1 MPFRQACRAPIRP
14 TLTVLICLNTLFHL
28 INLETKRSTLGL
40 LGTDASRQYGK
51 VYVVHTTWLLRRPQ
65 IATLYADPSV
75 FNRAGHSIFR
85 HGTQGLFTPG
95 RPPKAQFVPRRL
107 YHLFISLL
115 YSQSR
120 ANDNN
125 MNNKLGR
132 KITSLTIMT
141 IMVAGGVTF
150 AFPPA
155 IPAYAQSSAEYLFV
169 SAANPDFENSFAGPM
184 VIEVI
189 VNDPDLKE
197 IDEAESE
204 PDVTVNGQDLT
215 MVQATDG
222 NWYAYF
228 ADQTMAT
235 RADNMVGIN
244 GTGLDFGKMCS
255 ENSELIKT
263 LKRYQDTDG
272 VFFQYDLVNC
282 DETDLTTSNL
292 FGNED
297 TVEHDNMTVIREEKL
312 PTANDVP
319 VPGVTRG
326 QINVLSNEFP
336 AIQLYDFTVDGD
348 VEVKFNRGGGVQQI
362 DLKYL
367 DDMGDLVSWSPDRS
381 EYPLDAHVHVT
392 INDIQLNIDPTDED
406 SWTFDAT
413 EDDTRTY
420 YQIFD
425 ENGDFAPYTEIP
437 VRNNINQL
445 TPIDVGPLNFEDNG
459 VLEVNPK
466 TQGTDVL
473 TVSDNDDQILG
484 MTDSVPFDSL
494 GLQITFTETQSN
506 SGIFKNTDEGDSANI
521 RITDNA
527 SRGTTATVEYNEV
540 AGSVVVSNFFGSIE
554 IDEDH
559 VGGTWNSGE
568 EIHVTVTDQDANKNS
583 LVDED
588 FDLYDP
594 DVALVPSVRIGD
606 PITGADLIEGTV
618 LAMSG
623 MQSVSGIT
631 FHTSSTLDQVLP
643 TVVSAANTVT
653 GTQDSLNSTED
664 HDCANLVG
672 NDFCV
677 EAFSDRIRINLSK
690 DTQFGIGASD
700 PSPQD
705 TAEIGFTFDRN
716 VTGDIVEKWLVN
728 GTDDAKYHYLNYDL
742 RAFELSSDDA
752 DENFAG
758 GDIEIIIGGTWTGH
772 GANDA
777 THYLEGQ
784 DDFAGLV
791 SLDEANRNSNA
802 DPETM
807 DRHITTSLADAI
819 GNLHVHFT
827 IEGIGTPIL
836 DAGEYPVAVDLF
848 RFGQTGDGDDF
859 DDRFNDAIYRI
870 ELEESGDNTGA
881 FEGSMEYIMLNQINV
896 NDTVTYE
903 AISPVDDEVELI
915 VHEDLTDEDSV
926 RVNYLD
932 LGGDG
937 VSTQVADQVAA
948 PTHSGSVSFDADN
961 YKVAD
966 TVTVTVDDPDLNIDV
981 ETIDVFTVVNEADDA
996 QDAVGAAGY
1005 GMNSKNEPFGRLLDI
1020 TFDDEIWTEANV
1032 GDEPNAACTL
1042 EDGVDRGLAATGFTL
1057 KETAADSGLFTGDFQ
1072 IPTRYCPAD
1081 PDFGDEDGVTT
1092 TGTDMEVNY
1101 VDYRDASGEIIEV
1114 GDSVG
1119 LRANTGSVSLDRT
1132 VYPVPF
1138 GGHLDGEFN
1147 FPIHAEGQ
1155 ILLPNNEINPNNFL
1169 PEGVLTIHARINDP
1183 DFDVSASGEDNIAIT
1198 TNRNDGN
1205 RDNSDGDDDD
1215 GIDFNS
1221 DGTVDMDNG
1230 PHGPVLFTISRG
1242 GNTVYHATAGAPD
1255 AREAV
1260 ALADDMSN
1268 VFEPELAPSNAV
1280 LPQELGPINEIAPD
1294 AGIFEVDLEIAWNDG
1309 PDGMLLQGDILTV
1322 EYTDPTD
1329 ASGDPNTVTDSAT
1342 FDLRNGVL
1350 QSDKSVYIIG
1360 SDMIITL
1367 IEPDFDLDNDAAE
1380 TYPLTLIEWDSDAGS
1395 ATLGSNEE
1403 DFDPEP
1409 SDLRETGD
1417 STGIFQSV
1425 IEIPEEVENDRIERG
1440 EEVELEYTDWGPSG
1454 ADFVGEEDEDINLTI
1469 FTSNFGATIELDQKV
1484 YTWTDKVYI
1493 TIVAPDHNFD
1503 DDLID
1508 EIGETNLDEITV
1520 STREAD
1526 LDNYKL
1532 DETGPDTGIF
1542 TGEVILTGFRFDV
1555 DGDFGTGD
1563 NSGFDTVPRTG
1574 GGGPTDGFLET
1585 SEDDGLTVSFEFS
1598 EDETVVG
1605 SALIRWNIGEAQW
1618 LEAAYPA
1625 TGTGVVRVV
1634 DPDLNLNPE
1643 AVDNL
1648 EVDVW
1653 SDSDAGGIQ
1662 LTVTETNEATGIFE
1676 GTVSF
1681 TVNDQSSGHRLYVA
1695 EGDTVTARYEDNTLP
1710 DPFTTADN
1718 LDITGTAIIG
1728 TIVPPL
1734 ERVDI
1739 IDARLVDSFGGALTT
1754 VAVDQQVQITA
1765 DLASGQ
1771 DRDQTFAYL
1780 LQVQDANGVTV
1791 SLAWITGSLA
1801 AGQSFS
1807 PALSWIPEE
1816 AGSYTATI
1824 FVWESVDN
1832 PTALS
1837 APATVQITVA

>member
-1 MPFRQACRAPIRP
+1 
-14 TLTVLICLNTLFHL
+14 
-28 INLETKRSTLGL
+28 
-40 LGTDASRQYGK
+40 
-51 VYVVHTTWLLRRPQ
+51 
-65 IATLYADPSV
+65 
-75 FNRAGHSIFR
+75 
-85 HGTQGLFTPG
+85 
-95 RPPKAQFVPRRL
+95 
-107 YHLFISLL
+107 
-115 YSQSR
+115 
-120 ANDNN
+120 
-125 MNNKLGR
+125 
-132 KITSLTIMT
+132 MT
-141 IMVAGGVTF
+141 ISGV
-150 AFPPA
+150 
-155 IPAYAQSSAEYLFV
+155 
-169 SAANPDFENSFAGPM
+169 
-184 VIEVI
+184 
-189 VNDPDLKE
+189 
-197 IDEAESE
+197 
-204 PDVTVNGQDLT
+204 
-215 MVQATDG
+215 
-222 NWYAYF
+222 
-228 ADQTMAT
+228 
-235 RADNMVGIN
+235 
-244 GTGLDFGKMCS
+244 
-255 ENSELIKT
+255 
-263 LKRYQDTDG
+263 
-272 VFFQYDLVNC
+272 
-282 DETDLTTSNL
+282 
-292 FGNED
+292 
-297 TVEHDNMTVIREEKL
+297 
-312 PTANDVP
+312 
-319 VPGVTRG
+319 
-326 QINVLSNEFP
+326 
-336 AIQLYDFTVDGD
+336 
-348 VEVKFNRGGGVQQI
+348 
-362 DLKYL
+362 
-367 DDMGDLVSWSPDRS
+367 
-381 EYPLDAHVHVT
+381 
-392 INDIQLNIDPTDED
+392 
-406 SWTFDAT
+406 
-413 EDDTRTY
+413 
-420 YQIFD
+420 
-425 ENGDFAPYTEIP
+425 
-437 VRNNINQL
+437 
-445 TPIDVGPLNFEDNG
+445 
-459 VLEVNPK
+459 
-466 TQGTDVL
+466 
-473 TVSDNDDQILG
+473 
-484 MTDSVPFDSL
+484 
-494 GLQITFTETQSN
+494 
-506 SGIFKNTDEGDSANI
+506 
-521 RITDNA
+521 
-527 SRGTTATVEYNEV
+527 
-540 AGSVVVSNFFGSIE
+540 
-554 IDEDH
+554 
-559 VGGTWNSGE
+559 
-568 EIHVTVTDQDANKNS
+568 
-583 LVDED
+583 
-588 FDLYDP
+588 
-594 DVALVPSVRIGD
+594 
-606 PITGADLIEGTV
+606 
-618 LAMSG
+618 
-623 MQSVSGIT
+623 T
-631 FHTSSTLDQVLP
+631 FHTSSDLDGI
-643 TVVSAANTVT
+643 TVT
-653 GTQDSLNSTED
+653 GGVQDSLQWVAD
-664 HDCANLVG
+664 HDCADLAASG
-672 NDFCV
+672 FCV
-677 EAFSDRIRINLSK
+677 EAFSDRIRINL
-690 DTQFGIGASD
+690 TENVQFGIGMGTALS
-700 PSPQD
+700 PSMPN
-705 TAEIGFTFDRN
+705 TAEIGFTFDRDIKD
-716 VTGDIVEKWLVN
+716 DIVNNWLRN
-728 GTDDAKYHYLNYDL
+728 GTDNTEADAKFHYLNYDL
-742 RAFELSSDDA
+742 RAFELLGDDGK
-752 DENFAG
+752 NFA
-758 GDIEIIIGGTWTGH
+758 DSDNIEIIIAGTGTGH
-772 GANDA
+772 SAETD
-777 THYLEGQ
+777 THYLEDQ

-791 SLDEANRNSNA
+791 SLEKGNENSGLSNG
-802 DPETM
+802 
-807 DRHITTSLADAI
+807 RHITTSLNNAT

-827 IEGIGTPIL
+827 IEGIGTPTL
-836 DAGEYPVAVDLF
+836 DKGEYPVAVDLF
-848 RFGQTGDGDDF
+848 RFGQTGDGDDSA
-859 DDRFNDAIYRI
+859 DRYNDAIYRI

-896 NDTVTYE
+896 NQSGTYE

-948 PTHSGSVSFDADN
+948 PTHSGSVTFDADN

-981 ETIDVFTVVNEADDA
+981 ETIDVFTVVRYDLDEDTVLDTSTSPNRRILVEA
-996 QDAVGAAGY
+996 AVDTVGERDY
-1005 GMNSKNEPFGRLLDI
+1005 GVNSKDEPFGRLLDI
-1020 TFDDEIWTEANV
+1020 TFDDERWTETNNCDLS
-1032 GDEPNAACTL
+1032 GIDT
-1042 EDGVDRGLAATGFTL
+1042 GLASTGFTL

-1072 IPTRYCPAD
+1072 IPTLYCPAE
-1081 PDFGDEDGVTT
+1081 PRPGEEFGATT

-1138 GGHLDGEFN
+1138 GADFRGEFN

-1155 ILLPNNEINPNNFL
+1155 ISPIEDPSNYL

-1183 DFDVSASGEDNIAIT
+1183 DFDVSASGEDKISIT
-1198 TNRNDGN
+1198 TNRNDSDTN
-1205 RDNSDGDDDD
+1205 RDGSNID
-1215 GIDFNS
+1215 GIDFNN
-1221 DGTVDMDNG
+1221 DEIVDMDDG
-1230 PHGPVLFTISRG
+1230 AHGPVLFTISRG
-1242 GNTVYHATAGAPD
+1242 GNTVYHATAGGP
-1255 AREAV
+1255 V
-1260 ALADDMSN
+1260 AMEETEEIADNAINQRLSN
-1268 VFEPELAPSNAV
+1268 FAIGDTV
-1280 LPQELGPINEIAPD
+1280 LPQETGPINEIAPD
-1294 AGIFEVDLEIAWNDG
+1294 AGIFEVDLEIAHDDG
-1309 PDGMLLQGDILTV
+1309 PDGMLMQGDILTV

-1395 ATLGSNEE
+1395 ATLGDSGEG
-1403 DFDPEP
+1403 FDPEP

-1425 IEIPEEVENDRIERG
+1425 IEIPEQIFEGNVNGDRIERG

-1454 ADFVGEEDEDINLTI
+1454 ADYVGEEDEDINLTI

-1526 LDNYKL
+1526 LDMYKL

-1555 DGDFGTGD
+1555 DGDFDTGD
-1563 NSGFDTVPRTG
+1563 DSGFDTVPRTG
-1574 GGGPTDGFLET
+1574 GTGPTDGFLET

-1625 TGTGVVRVV
+1625 TGTGVVRIV

>member
-1 MPFRQACRAPIRP
+1 
-14 TLTVLICLNTLFHL
+14 
-28 INLETKRSTLGL
+28 
-40 LGTDASRQYGK
+40 
-51 VYVVHTTWLLRRPQ
+51 
-65 IATLYADPSV
+65 
-75 FNRAGHSIFR
+75 
-85 HGTQGLFTPG
+85 
-95 RPPKAQFVPRRL
+95 
-107 YHLFISLL
+107 
-115 YSQSR
+115 
-120 ANDNN
+120 
-125 MNNKLGR
+125 
-132 KITSLTIMT
+132 MT

-169 SAANPDFENSFAGPM
+169 SAENSDFDNSFAGPM
-184 VIEVI
+184 VIEVV

-197 IDEAESE
+197 IDEVESE
-204 PDVTVNGQDLT
+204 PDVTVNGQDLE

-228 ADQTMAT
+228 ADRTMAT
-235 RADNMVGIN
+235 RADNLTDVPD
-244 GTGLDFGKMCS
+244 TGLDFGDGCMAP
-255 ENSELIKT
+255 T
-263 LKRYQDTDG
+263 TGRYSDSDG
-272 VFFQYDLVNC
+272 VFFPKIG
-282 DETDLTTSNL
+282 SHA
-292 FGNED
+292 GNGKGLQACEAMDAVD
-297 TVEHDNMTVIREEKL
+297 TENSMNVIREPKE
-312 PTANDVP
+312 PTNAITGTMSRTAVLE
-319 VPGVTRG
+319 G
-326 QINVLSNEFP
+326 QVGITSGEFP

-348 VEVKFNRGGGVQQI
+348 VEVKYNRGGGVQQI
-362 DLKYL
+362 DLAYL
-367 DDMGDLVSWSPDRS
+367 DDTSDLVSWSPDRS
-381 EYPLDAHVHVT
+381 EYPSDAHVHVT
-392 INDIQLNIDPTDED
+392 ITDMQLNIDPTDED
-406 SWTFDAT
+406 SWTFNT
-413 EDDTRTY
+413 WPEETRTY
-420 YQIFD
+420 YQLFD
-425 ENGDFAPYTEIP
+425 ENGDFAPNVDPSANPDSVTA
-437 VRNNINQL
+437 INGSDL
-445 TPIDVGPLNFEDNG
+445 TALNFEDNG
-459 VLEVNPK
+459 VLEVDINP
-466 TQGTDVL
+466 QGGAAVL
-473 TVSDNDDQILG
+473 ALADNDDQELTDAG
-484 MTDSVPFDSL
+484 MIV
-494 GLQITFTETQSN
+494 GLDNDMLPITFTETQSN
-506 SGIFKNTDEGDSANI
+506 SGIFVNTDEGDQANI
-521 RITDNA
+521 RIAEDPP
-527 SRGTTATVEYNEV
+527 RETTATVEYNDE
-540 AGSVVVSNFFGSIE
+540 AGSVLVTDFFANIE

-568 EIHVTVTDQDANKNS
+568 EIHVTLTDQDANKNS

-588 FDLYDP
+588 FDLYEP
-594 DVALVPSVRIGD
+594 NVLLIPSVRIGS

-618 LAMSG
+618 LAVG
-623 MQSVSGIT
+623 GAQTITGVT
-631 FHTSSTLDQVLP
+631 FHTSSDLP
-643 TVVSAANTVT
+643 NVIIPGAQA
-653 GTQDSLNSTED
+653 SLNSVEN
-664 HDCANLVG
+664 HDCADLVA
-672 NDFCV
+672 NSFCV
-677 EAFSDRIRINLSK
+677 EAFSDRIRINL
-690 DTQFGIGASD
+690 DQATTFGD
-700 PSPQD
+700 NTPND
-705 TAEIGFTFDRN
+705 EAEIGFTFDRDIQA
-716 VTGDIVEKWLVN
+716 DIVEDWLAP
-728 GTDDAKYHYLNYDL
+728 GTADAKHHYLNYDL
-742 RAFELSSDDA
+742 RTFELLGDDGQ
-752 DENFAG
+752 NFAG
-758 GDIEIIIGGTWTGH
+758 GEIEIIVAGTTTGH
-772 GANDA
+772 AGPDNIHVIEADS
-777 THYLEGQ
+777 
-784 DDFAGLV
+784 FAGLV
-791 SLDEANRNSNA
+791 SLDEEDARPGNTNRIL
-802 DPETM
+802 D
-807 DRHITTSLADAI
+807 SLDDDTAPAT

-827 IEGIGTPIL
+827 IDSFGDNAEL
-836 DAGEYPVAVDLF
+836 QKGEYPMAVDLF

-896 NDTVTYE
+896 NDTTTYDAVTP
-903 AISPVDDEVELI
+903 IDDEIELI

-948 PTHSGSVSFDADN
+948 PTHSGSVTFDADN

-981 ETIDVFTVVNEADDA
+981 ETIDVFTVVDVSNDPAE
-996 QDAVGAAGY
+996 DAVGAPGY
-1005 GMNSKNEPFGRLLDI
+1005 GMNSKEEPFGRLLDI
-1020 TFDDEIWTEANV
+1020 TFDDETWTANEC
-1032 GDEPNAACTL
+1032 GLTGIDT
-1042 EDGVDRGLAATGFTL
+1042 GLASTGFTL

-1072 IPTRYCPAD
+1072 IPTRYCPVD

-1119 LRANTGSVSLDRT
+1119 IRANTGSVSLDRT

-1138 GGHLDGEFN
+1138 GDYLDREFN

-1155 ILLPNNEINPNNFL
+1155 IPLPNNAINPDNFL

-1183 DFDVSASGEDNIAIT
+1183 DFDVSASGEDNIAVT
-1198 TNRNDGN
+1198 TNRDDGN
-1205 RDNSDGDDDD
+1205 RNNDEGDDID

-1242 GNTVYHATAGAPD
+1242 GTTVYHATAGAPVE
-1255 AREAV
+1255 REFNP
-1260 ALADDMSN
+1260 LTLDESDR
-1268 VFEPELAPSNAV
+1268 FESTLTPDNAV
-1280 LPQELGPINEIAPD
+1280 FPPELGPINEIAPD
-1294 AGIFEVDLEIAWNDG
+1294 AGIFEVDLAIAWNDG
-1309 PDGMLLQGDILTV
+1309 PDDMVLQGDILTV

-1440 EEVELEYTDWGPSG
+1440 EEVELEYTDWGPAG

-1484 YTWTDKVYI
+1484 YSWTDKVYI

-1520 STREAD
+1520 STREDD

-1542 TGEVILTGFRFDV
+1542 TGEVILTGFPHDADG
-1555 DGDFGTGD
+1555 DGDFDAGMIETRGT
-1563 NSGFDTVPRTG
+1563 
-1574 GGGPTDGFLET
+1574 GPTDGFLA
-1585 SEDDGLTVSFEFS
+1585 SDEDDGLTVSFEFS
-1598 EDETVVG
+1598 EDETVIG
-1605 SALIRWNIGEAQW
+1605 SALIRWNIGESQW

-1625 TGTGVVRVV
+1625 TGTGVVRIV

-1643 AVDNL
+1643 AVDNFG
-1648 EVDVW
+1648 VDVW
-1653 SDSDAGGIQ
+1653 SDSDAGGID

-1681 TVNDQSSGHRLYVA
+1681 TVNDQSSGHRLRVA

>member
-1 MPFRQACRAPIRP
+1 
-14 TLTVLICLNTLFHL
+14 
-28 INLETKRSTLGL
+28 
-40 LGTDASRQYGK
+40 
-51 VYVVHTTWLLRRPQ
+51 
-65 IATLYADPSV
+65 
-75 FNRAGHSIFR
+75 
-85 HGTQGLFTPG
+85 
-95 RPPKAQFVPRRL
+95 
-107 YHLFISLL
+107 
-115 YSQSR
+115 
-120 ANDNN
+120 
-125 MNNKLGR
+125 
-132 KITSLTIMT
+132 MT

-169 SAANPDFENSFAGPM
+169 SAENADFDNSFAGPM

-197 IDEAESE
+197 IDETESE

-228 ADQTMAT
+228 ADLTMAMT
-235 RADNMVGIN
+235 ADELVEDHNA
-244 GTGLDFGKMCS
+244 GTSLDFGNMCEEDS
-255 ENSELIKT
+255 MLVEALD
-263 LKRYQDTDG
+263 RYQDTDG
-272 VFFQYDLVNC
+272 VFFQHNVDC
-282 DETDLTTSNL
+282 TSSTITNTI
-292 FGNED
+292 FGTIND
-297 TVEHDNMTVIREEKL
+297 DSMNVIREEKV
-312 PTANDVP
+312 PTDNEDGFNFNGDSRTEDVDD
-319 VPGVTRG
+319 VSRG
-326 QINVLSNEFP
+326 QIGVLPNEFP

-348 VEVKFNRGGGVQQI
+348 VEIKFNRGGGVQQI
-362 DLKYL
+362 DLAYL
-367 DDMGDLVSWSPDRS
+367 DDISDLVSWSPDRS
-381 EYPLDAHVHVT
+381 EYPSGAHVHVT
-392 INDIQLNIDPTDED
+392 ITDMQLNIDPTDED
-406 SWTFDAT
+406 SWTFNAWP
-413 EDDTRTY
+413 EETRTY

-425 ENGDFAPYTEIP
+425 ENGEFANATNTNDATIIEDAD
-437 VRNNINQL
+437 L
-445 TPIDVGPLNFEDNG
+445 TALNFEDNG
-459 VLEVNPK
+459 VLEVDISP
-466 TQGTDVL
+466 QSEDLTDAVL
-473 TVSDNDDQILG
+473 TLADNNDQELVDGSIANSTNSDVSFGTADFKNDRL
-484 MTDSVPFDSL
+484 P
-494 GLQITFTETQSN
+494 ITFTETQSN
-506 SGIFKNTDEGDSANI
+506 SGIFLNTDEGDQANI
-521 RITDNA
+521 RIAEDPP
-527 SRGTTATVEYNEV
+527 RETTAIVEYNDE
-540 AGSVVVSNFFGSIE
+540 AGSVLVTDFFANIE

-568 EIHVTVTDQDANKNS
+568 EIHVTLSDQDANKNS

-588 FDLYDP
+588 LELYEP
-594 DVALVPSVRIGD
+594 EVLIIPSVRIGS

-618 LAMSG
+618 LAVDG
-623 MQSVSGIT
+623 AQTITGVT
-631 FHTSSTLDQVLP
+631 FHTSSNLGTLAADRVLSP
-643 TVVSAANTVT
+643 
-653 GTQDSLNSTED
+653 GTQHSLDWAED
-664 HDCANLVG
+664 HDCTDLVANG
-672 NDFCV
+672 FCV
-677 EAFSDRIRINLSK
+677 EAFSDRIRINLAD
-690 DTQFGIGASD
+690 DTEFGVGQGPAPASVAG
-700 PSPQD
+700 

-716 VTGDIVEKWLVN
+716 ITSDIVEDWLLN
-728 GTDDAKYHYLNYDL
+728 GTADAKHHYLNYDL
-742 RAFELSSDDA
+742 RAFELLGDG
-752 DENFAG
+752 DEANFAG
-758 GDIEIIIGGTWTGH
+758 GNIEIIIAGTVTGH
-772 GANDA
+772 GNVAL
-777 THYLEGQ
+777 THGIEEQ

-791 SLDEANRNSNA
+791 SLDED
-802 DPETM
+802 DPRSGAGPT
-807 DRHITTSLADAI
+807 DRFILESLESAT

-827 IEGIGTPIL
+827 IDNIGTPTL
-836 DAGEYPVAVDLF
+836 EKGDYPIAVDLF
-848 RFGQTGDGDDF
+848 RFGQTGDGDDAS
-859 DDRFNDAIYRI
+859 DRYNDAIYRI

-881 FEGSMEYIMLNQINV
+881 FIGTMEYIMLNQINV
-896 NDTVTYE
+896 NNSDTYE
-903 AISPVDDEVELI
+903 AISPIDDEVELI

-948 PTHSGSVSFDADN
+948 PTHSGSVTFDADN

-981 ETIDVFTVVNEADDA
+981 ETIDVFTIVDVDNDPA
-996 QDAVGAAGY
+996 QDAVGASGY
-1005 GMNSKNEPFGRLLDI
+1005 GVNSKNEPFGRLLDI
-1020 TFDDEIWTEANV
+1020 TFDDEIWTERHNC
-1032 GDEPNAACTL
+1032 GDDS
-1042 EDGVDRGLAATGFTL
+1042 DGNRIYGSPDRGLEYTGFTL

-1072 IPTRYCPAD
+1072 VPKTYCSV
-1081 PDFGDEDGVTT
+1081 DEVLKTV

-1138 GGHLDGEFN
+1138 GSSEEFREPNGGFPDRISWFPQHAAADGEL
-1147 FPIHAEGQ
+1147 GS
-1155 ILLPNNEINPNNFL
+1155 
-1169 PEGVLTIHARINDP
+1169 GDLTIHVRVNDP
-1183 DFDVSASGEDNIAIT
+1183 DYDLSASGEDKIAEEGNI
-1198 TNRNDGN
+1198 
-1205 RDNSDGDDDD
+1205 RDNTNKG
-1215 GIDFNS
+1215 
-1221 DGTVDMDNG
+1221 G
-1230 PHGPVLFTISRG
+1230 PLKITISRG
-1242 GNTVYHATAGAPD
+1242 GESVVLATAGAEN
-1255 AREAV
+1255 A
-1260 ALADDMSN
+1260 ADGLITLGNDVEDN
-1268 VFEPELAPSNAV
+1268 TR
-1280 LPQELGPINEIAPD
+1280 ELGPINEIAPD
-1294 AGIFEVDLEIAWNDG
+1294 AGIFELDMKIRHTDG
-1309 PDGMLLQGDILTV
+1309 PTDNRCPQTVTYETDADNIQAASLTDNARERQSNGNFGDDEVRFANIPSSNTGTVQPDYCIMQGDILTV

-1380 TYPLTLIEWDSDAGS
+1380 TYPLDLIEWDSDAGDIS
-1395 ATLGSNEE
+1395 MGTAGDNI
-1403 DFDPEP
+1403 FDPEP

-1425 IEIPEEVENDRIERG
+1425 IEIPEEIEGDRIERG

-1454 ADFVGEEDEDINLTI
+1454 SDFVGDEDEDINLTI

-1508 EIGETNLDEITV
+1508 EIGETDLDEITV
-1520 STREAD
+1520 STREAE
-1526 LDNYKL
+1526 LEGYKL
-1532 DETGPDTGIF
+1532 DETGADTGIF
-1542 TGEVILTGFRFDV
+1542 TGEVILTGFLHDANGDGNFDAGLI
-1555 DGDFGTGD
+1555 DTTGT
-1563 NSGFDTVPRTG
+1563 
-1574 GGGPTDGFLET
+1574 GPTDGFLE
-1585 SEDDGLTVSFEFS
+1585 SDEDDGLTVSFEFS
-1598 EDETVVG
+1598 EDETVIG
-1605 SALIRWNIGEAQW
+1605 SALIRWNIGETQW

-1625 TGTGVVRVV
+1625 TGTGVVRIV

-1643 AVDNL
+1643 AVDNFG
-1648 EVDVW
+1648 VDIW
-1653 SDSDAGGIQ
+1653 SDSDAGGID

-1681 TVNDQSSGHRLYVA
+1681 TVNDQSSGHRLRVA